1 MGRTIYGRRDEATV
15 FFEKVAK
22 LTGKD
27 VYLKWV
33 YGKIGSI
40 ANKEESIMWPY
51 LEVYLYSL
59 VESVK

>member
-1 MGRTIYGRRDEATV
+1 M

-33 YGKIGSI
+33 YGKISSI